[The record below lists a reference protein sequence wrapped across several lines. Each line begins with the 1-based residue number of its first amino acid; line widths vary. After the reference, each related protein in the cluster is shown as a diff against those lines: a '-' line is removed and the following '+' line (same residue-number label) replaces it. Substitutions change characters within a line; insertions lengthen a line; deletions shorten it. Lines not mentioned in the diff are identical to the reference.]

1 MNSLAISDAL
11 LALVAFGIVVKGES
25 ALAFRLGVGILGTA
39 ALLGMLKFSR
49 LLPLP
54 ELHLSASLLSQAAG
68 FPLIALA
75 VLWPTCAESQKLKA
89 LGFSFILLIGI
100 VVVVVEGLGLAI
112 TAYTQLVATT
122 ALLAICIMALLRR
135 QGLALLGGGILLLGF
150 VLFAS
155 KTQLVSFLQ
164 PGDYLHICLATGLL
178 LLSKIVIK
186 ANPVDLSG

>member
-1 MNSLAISDAL
+1 MNSLAITDAL

-25 ALAFRLGVGILGTA
+25 SLAFRLGVGILGAA

-68 FPLIALA
+68 FPLIAVA

-100 VVVVVEGLGLAI
+100 VVVVVEALAI
-112 TAYTQLVATT
+112 TAYTQLIATT

-135 QGLALLGGGILLLGF
+135 QGLTLLGGATLLLGF
-150 VLFAS
+150 ILFAS
-155 KTQLVSFLQ
+155 KIQLVSFLQ
-164 PGDYLHICLATGLL
+164 PGDYLHICLAIGLL
-178 LLSKIVIK
+178 LLAKIDIK
-186 ANPVDLSG
+186 VKPIDLSG